1 MHNRLKRNKNVRRE
15 AMSAISNR
23 SDPVVLQITVAD
35 VVEAFGK
42 GLRDFQ
48 ALLFYDISLGA
59 VYALG
64 GVVIVYS
71 ITAFGM
77 SYLAYPLAA
86 GFALIAP
93 FVAAGFYELSR
104 QREHGQPPS
113 AREALTAIIS
123 RRELGWMAFV
133 TIFIFIVWMYL
144 AQFLVALFL
153 GLHASFS
160 TLQQFIT
167 VVLTTSEGLAFFIIG
182 NLIGAALSLLVFS
195 LTAVSFPL
203 LLDRDDVDFV
213 TAMITS
219 VRAVTTSPAAMIGWG
234 LIIGVL
240 LIVSILP
247 FFLGLL
253 ITLPVLG
260 HTTWHLYRRIVAIT
274 APALA

>member
-1 MHNRLKRNKNVRRE
+1 
-15 AMSAISNR
+15 MSAISNR

-48 ALLFYDISLGA
+48 ALPSYGISLGA

-64 GVVIVYS
+64 GLVIIVS

-167 VVLTTSEGLAFFIIG
+167 VVLTTSEGFAFFIIG
-182 NLIGAALSLLVFS
+182 NLIGAALS
-195 LTAVSFPL
+195 
-203 LLDRDDVDFV
+203 
-213 TAMITS
+213 
-219 VRAVTTSPAAMIGWG
+219 
-234 LIIGVL
+234 
-240 LIVSILP
+240 P
-247 FFLGLL
+247 FGLL
-253 ITLPVLG
+253 ADRCLVS
-260 HTTWHLYRRIVAIT
+260 
-274 APALA
+274 APA

>member
-1 MHNRLKRNKNVRRE
+1 
-15 AMSAISNR
+15 MSSISDR
-23 SDPVVLQITVAD
+23 SDPVVLHITVAD
-35 VVEAFGK
+35 VVQAFGK

-48 ALLFYDISLGA
+48 ALPFYDISLGA
-59 VYALG
+59 VYAIG
-64 GVVIVYS
+64 GLVIVYS

-104 QREHGQPPS
+104 QRERGQPPS
-113 AREALTAIIS
+113 VREALTAIRS

-133 TIFIFIVWMYL
+133 TIFVFIVWIYQV
-144 AQFLVALFL
+144 QFLVALFL

-219 VRAVTTSPAAMIGWG
+219 VRAVTTSPVPMIGWG
-234 LIIGVL
+234 LIIVVL

-274 APALA
+274 APASA

>member
-1 MHNRLKRNKNVRRE
+1 
-15 AMSAISNR
+15 MSAISNR

-64 GVVIVYS
+64 GIVIVYS

-260 HTTWHLYRRIVAIT
+260 HSTWHLYRRTVRIT
-274 APALA
+274 APASA